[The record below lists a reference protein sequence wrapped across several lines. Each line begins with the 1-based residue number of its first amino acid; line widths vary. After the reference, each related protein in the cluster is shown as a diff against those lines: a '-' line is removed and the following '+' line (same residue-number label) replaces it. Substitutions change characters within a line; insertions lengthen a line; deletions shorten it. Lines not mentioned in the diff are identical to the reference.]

1 MATIEVKKVYKLI
14 RNNGTHLFFTE
25 DHLKEFEKYCEKMNK
40 EKNGFYKYRI
50 AEVPF
55 MDFLIEVANHCTEV
69 VSHEDFTWWAK
80 EDINS
85 FIKLK

>member
-14 RNNGTHLFFTE
+14 RNNCTHKFFTE
-25 DHLKEFEKYCEKMNK
+25 DHLEEFKQYCEKMNK
-40 EKNGFYKYRI
+40 SSSFYSYKI
-50 AEVPF
+50 AEIPF

-69 VSHEDFTWWAK
+69 VRHEDFTWWDK
-80 EDINS
+80 EDIHS